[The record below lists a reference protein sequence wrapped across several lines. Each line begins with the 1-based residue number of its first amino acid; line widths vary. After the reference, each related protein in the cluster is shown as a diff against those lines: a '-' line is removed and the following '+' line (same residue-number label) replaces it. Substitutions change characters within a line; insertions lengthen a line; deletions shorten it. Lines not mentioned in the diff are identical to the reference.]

1 MKKYGFIYIWF
12 DKKYKRYYVGRHWG
26 TIDDGYVCSS
36 RMMRQSY
43 NRRKEDFKRRIVSRV
58 YTSNHDLVLEEQR
71 WLDMI
76 KPEEIGLRYY
86 NKTLRSDS
94 PSTFGYKHREET
106 KKKIS
111 DSRIGQK
118 PSEYNKIKRLEAC
131 LGRKQSTEEKEKRAS
146 KLRGLK
152 RTEEFKLRMKKPKQ
166 KVTCPHCEKVGG
178 LASMTRWHFDN
189 CNKYINQSRIL
200 EF

>member
-86 NKTLRSDS
+86 NKTLRSDT
-94 PSTFGYKHREET
+94 PSHRFCQHSEET

-111 DSRIGQK
+111 KSRIGQK

-131 LGRKQSTEEKEKRAS
+131 LGRKQSVEEKEKRAS

-152 RTEEFKLRMKKPKQ
+152 RSEEFKLMMKKPKQ
-166 KVTCPHCEKVGG
+166 QVQCPRCQKVGG
-178 LASMTRWHFDN
+178 LAVMKRWHFDN
-189 CNKYINQSRIL
+189 CNKYKKEKM